1 MAGGS
6 KLGSIYVEL
15 SLDDKI
21 YKQKLASMPAD
32 AQATTKGLET
42 SWRSL
47 GVRTNQYFDDSRKA
61 AENAYKLIEKSGK
74 YTEEELARAKK
85 AASEK
90 INQLNEQ
97 QFGKETS
104 LLTTLKSHYVAVTAA
119 IAVSI
124 GAISKAWDMA
134 KAGADFKEQEGI
146 LNNLA
151 RKYDTTADDI
161 VAAME
166 KASDGL
172 VSRADLMSI
181 ALGGLAKGLDPS
193 QLTDLADAARL
204 LGDTV
209 GMSAT
214 ESLKQ
219 LTTALET
226 GRTKGLKMF
235 MGSAIDL
242 ETTMGDLYE
251 KMTEAEKTQALYNIT
266 MIEAKKLQAEMTG
279 EVNDAGDKIEQL
291 EAKWANVKT
300 TVSVFTME
308 TMVGLFDAF
317 AYLGR
322 TVTEQDEIIDEFGQS
337 VDVASLSTETLASKI
352 WQWAVPAFNS
362 WMESEEEAEKRILAT
377 MNTTDNASKSLESH
391 TDNINEEKKATDALI
406 APYQATIDKLKQQ
419 IATREGNKKAIEE
432 GAKAAQKAAEAEK
445 KLAQEIRDS
454 WKKIYLDMSDYEDKQ
469 DEEREKYLKEFEKQ
483 SEATAKE
490 IRDTW
495 RGIYESS
502 SKWEEEQDKERE
514 KYLKEFAAKKKEEE
528 KLAQDTADKRSTAMR
543 AMYKDLDGYEGQY
556 YTSMKEM
563 IEKQRQD
570 YEDLTGD
577 KVASERWATNQLK
590 LLDIEKGKS
599 SASFVDGVVA
609 GFNEMKNK
617 AYTFGQAGYEIFNT
631 FQKSSS
637 DAISNGLFSM
647 IKTGTVDL
655 KGIWDTWSE
664 SILKKF
670 TDATGQ
676 MVTQWIIDKAKIV
689 LSAESPI
696 TMVFKALWDAG
707 SALVIAAIEG
717 FKKIWNNW
725 YEGGLIPGYAYGMVP
740 GRAAVPGDSPRNDT
754 HLAMVSPGEFIMP
767 RSAVNNETLPLLE
780 HLRKNKGLRGY
791 EAGGPVDYDPNA
803 SYLPGLA
810 WRAGFGFYDEDEPWE
825 DLKEKYKDLYHQA
838 ELIYYNSKWGTVPWN
853 AIIEHGGS
861 YRATK
866 FDEVTNPI
874 QHTGRAIN
882 DKYGYNLQAAQ
893 PGAGLNNADWEYL
906 MNWYGAALNLFQISS
921 PEDTNVDFLR
931 YSAAMGS
938 VDPNVIWREPMDN
951 DQIRTFFRDG
961 TNYVGSTDP
970 SNFLDKFMP
979 GIIGAI
985 SAVMAAYIG
994 WVAAAYIA
1002 AGGSIGVGGV
1012 TGGAIMDSGVAAG
1025 TIGGLSAANLGAAA
1039 GGGLF
1044 NAFMTYGE
1052 TGNLTA
1058 TAIGGL
1064 MGALSGYL
1072 MGASGLFSAVGG
1084 EASAQ
1089 VVRFGA
1095 KKVLGMILGD
1105 VFGAQSGGGADLSWD
1120 AGGGGSA
1127 ISGILGGINDIAP
1140 KTTGISLSSGIDYV
1154 PYDNFPARLHKG
1166 ERVVPANENRSG
1178 GNVFHIYLD
1187 GEEIK
1192 GRMRVIADKVFVD
1205 RASSGIGSMQ
1215 RVYA

>member
-32 AQATTKGLET
+32 AQATTKGLEA

-47 GVRTNQYFDDSRKA
+47 GVKTNQYFEDSRKA
-61 AENAYKLIEKSGK
+61 AENAYRLIEKSGK
-74 YTEEELARAKK
+74 YSAEEITRAERAKN
-85 AASEK
+85 ET
-90 INQLNEQ
+90 ITRLNEQ
-97 QFGKETS
+97 QFGKQTS
-104 LLTTLKSHYVAVTAA
+104 ALSTLKSHYLAVTAA
-119 IAVSI
+119 IAVAV
-124 GAISKAWDMA
+124 GAIAKAWSLA
-134 KAGADFKEQEGI
+134 KEGADFKEQEGI

-151 RKYDTTADDI
+151 RKYDMTADDI

-181 ALGGLAKGLDPS
+181 ALGGLAKGLDPT

-242 ETTMGDLYE
+242 ETTMGDLYQ
-251 KMTEAEKTQALYNIT
+251 KMTEAEKTQALYSIT
-266 MIEAKKLQAEMTG
+266 MMEAAKLQAQMTG
-279 EVNDAGDKIEQL
+279 EVNDAGDKIERL
-291 EAKWANVKT
+291 EATWANVKT
-300 TVSVFTME
+300 TVSIFTME
-308 TMVGLFDAF
+308 TMVGLLDAF

-322 TVTEQDEIIDEFGQS
+322 TVTEQDEIIDEFGRS
-337 VDVASLSTETLASKI
+337 VDVAALSTETLASKI
-352 WQWAVPAFNS
+352 WKWVVPAFKA
-362 WMESEEEAEKRILAT
+362 WMETEEEAEKRILAT
-377 MNTTDNASKSLESH
+377 MNTTDIANKSLTSH
-391 TDNINEEKKATDALI
+391 TDNINDDADANKALI

-419 IATREGNKKAIEE
+419 IAAREGHKKSIEQ
-432 GAKAAQKAAEAEK
+432 GSKAAK
-445 KLAQEIRDS
+445 KSA
-454 WKKIYLDMSDYEDKQ
+454 
-469 DEEREKYLKEFEKQ
+469 EER
-483 SEATAKE
+483 
-490 IRDTW
+490 I
-495 RGIYESS
+495 
-502 SKWEEEQDKERE
+502 KWEENAYKKEMELFAKTEEENAKYLAQMVKDAEDAAKAEIKSWQKATDIAIDLMKDEGEAGAKLTKETLDRMDKEE
-514 KYLKEFAAKKKEEE
+514 KAA
-528 KLAQDTADKRSTAMR
+528 LDLADKRSTAMR

-570 YEDLTGD
+570 YEKLTGD

-599 SASFVDGVVA
+599 SDSFVDGVVA

-617 AYTFGQAGYEIFNT
+617 AYTFGQAGYDIFNT

-637 DAISNGLFSM
+637 DAISDGLFSM
-647 IKTGTVDL
+647 IKTGTADL
-655 KGIWDTWSE
+655 KSIWDTWSS

-670 TDATGQ
+670 TDATGE

-767 RSAVNNETLPLLE
+767 RSAVNSSTLPLLE
-780 HLRKNKGLRGY
+780 SIRRNKGLRGY
-791 EAGGPVDYDPNA
+791 ESGGPVDYDPNA

-906 MNWYGAALNLFQISS
+906 MNWYGAALKLDSFNQSS

-1064 MGALSGYL
+1064 MGALAGYVT
-1072 MGASGLFSAVGG
+1072 GASGLFNAVGG
-1084 EASAQ
+1084 EAAAQ

-1105 VFGAQSGGGADLSWD
+1105 VFGAQSGGGANLSWD
-1120 AGGGGSA
+1120 ASGGSGL
-1127 ISGILGGINDIAP
+1127 SGMLEGIKDIAP
-1140 KTTGISLSSGIDYV
+1140 QTMSVPLSSGIDYV

-1166 ERVVPANENRSG
+1166 ERVVPANENRAG